1 MRRAG
6 SAVMLSATVAAPAA
20 GPAAAAQAPWYPTE
34 DDLCV
39 VLAEGQAPYTAP
51 RPGYGGSS
59 MPGRVVR
66 IHGVPPRI
74 DCRSADGPVNRYW
87 CQDSWKT
94 WARKACRGLELLD

>member
-1 MRRAG
+1 MRRALAVIA
-6 SAVMLSATVAAPAA
+6 SAALAAAVPGAA
-20 GPAAAAQAPWYPTE
+20 AHAAQAPWYPTE

-51 RPGYGGSS
+51 RPGFGGSD

-74 DCRSADGPVNRYW
+74 DCRSAEGPPVRYW